1 MIKGYYDNP
10 KSVKLWAAMIAINA
24 CIYGLL

>member
-1 MIKGYYDNP
+1 MIKSYYENP